1 MKNEE
6 NPALMNRTTLSRL
19 AFTLSG
25 LPVYGCL
32 PGSPAERAG
41 VRYGD
46 VLLSVDGHATPSWD
60 AYLAARQVS
69 GSSLVLRLFRD
80 GRELE
85 VEVPLQGGSRLDS
98 STLAATLGMLGRSPS
113 TPPGSGD
120 PD

>member
-1 MKNEE
+1 MI
-6 NPALMNRTTLSRL
+6 NRNTLSQL
-19 AFTLSG
+19 AFALSG

-60 AYLAARQVS
+60 AYLAARQSS
-69 GSSLVLRLFRD
+69 GSSLHLRLFRD

-85 VEVPLQGGSRLDS
+85 IEVPLDRERYLDPS
-98 STLAATLGMLGRSPS
+98 ALAATLGMLGTSPS
-113 TPPGSGD
+113 APPGAGE